1 MRRRLALEPLQNF
14 GNVLG
19 YMSPLREPSTTCE
32 GGSYPSVCRGAKTWR
47 ERDRERRRET
57 ERERQKEKKRGE
69 THRERQREKER
80 HRAREREML
89 AGRKA
94 RQK

>member
-1 MRRRLALEPLQNF
+1 MEPLQNF

-57 ERERQKEKKRGE
+57 ERETE
-69 THRERQREKER
+69 REKER
-80 HRAREREML
+80 RDTQRETERE
-89 AGRKA
+89 GET
-94 RQK
+94 QS